1 MDIQIRFFSTMT
13 LALLTLLFMQSC
25 KSSPEKNIERGEP
38 ILVVEGIQYDE
49 GSQSFS
55 LTLRVDSTGD
65 AAITYYLYDGD
76 SLIMQNTDG
85 YFTGISPLEEGYNVR
100 AHVEWNDTTIV
111 IPSIRVLGFVIQ
123 QETIEKLSDKEI
135 QNLINIRDNEV
146 LERHLAQQVEL
157 TILDSQIKPSLMHDV
172 LLQLENKVWDSVTVS
187 DVKFDKNN
195 LITAITL
202 KPVEHVEPIS
212 NDDEEMVIDEY

>member
-212 NDDEEMVIDEY
+212 DDDEEMVIDEY

>member
-135 QNLINIRDNEV
+135 QNLINTRDNEV

-212 NDDEEMVIDEY
+212 DDDEEMVIDEY